1 MKRPKRSRGF
11 ALGKEKHVANQ
22 KSQEFNDENDALV
35 ILPESQ
41 GSDDTVV
48 LLPDQQSQKD
58 ALVLLP
64 DEQSQDETLVLLPE
78 DEQASAAPHK
88 QVKLPDEKKAQDNI
102 KSKTLKTGWK
112 KRSSPPDW
120 RKLSIDS
127 ITRLPA
133 NIALVRSFMH
143 AINWK
148 EAQEEVVEGLGN
160 TVVIVGQANTGK
172 STLFNHLKGKQIS
185 EVSSQAGTTKDLIR
199 TDFGPFT
206 LIDTPGHLPD
216 IMETGIEEASLVV
229 LLIDGEKGLRPDDRN
244 LLMTIRE
251 MEKPTIV
258 TVNKIDALKSAQAGD
273 DLANNVA
280 MRLGITGVIPIS
292 ARQGTNV
299 AEELVPAMISAS
311 PEAALVIGRELP
323 AYRRQAAQ
331 RIIRNATLVSL
342 AAGLE
347 PIPLIDIPI
356 LIGTQVRLVLR
367 LAALYG
373 EPIDSAEALK
383 HARELVVTMIGGLTM
398 RFLAEQAA
406 KAVPFGGDIIAGAIA
421 GAATWSIGEVA
432 LEYYEGGKRLDAG
445 RLRSLTSSFY
455 KRFRKQESIDYLR
468 KSEVEGDNKP
478 LALESDAHK
487 QEKRD

>member
-1 MKRPKRSRGF
+1 MATKQS
-11 ALGKEKHVANQ
+11 ND
-22 KSQEFNDENDALV
+22 FNDENDALI
-35 ILPESQ
+35 ILPESHS
-41 GSDDTVV
+41 SDDTLV
-48 LLPDQQSQKD
+48 LLPEQQSQKD

-64 DEQSQDETLVLLPE
+64 EEQSEDDALVLLPE
-78 DEQASAAPHK
+78 DAEASAEQHK
-88 QVKLPDEKKAQDNI
+88 QVKLPDEKKAQKNI
-102 KSKTLKTGWK
+102 ANRTVKTGWK
-112 KRSSPPDW
+112 KRNAPPDW
-120 RKLSIDS
+120 RKLSINTFTS
-127 ITRLPA
+127 LPA
-133 NIALVRSFMH
+133 NIALVRGFMQ

-148 EAQEEVVEGLGN
+148 QAQEEVLEGLSN

-185 EVSSQAGTTKDLIR
+185 EVSPLAGTTKDLIR

-206 LIDTPGHLPD
+206 LMDTPGHLPD
-216 IMETGIEEASLVV
+216 VMEAGIQEASLVV
-229 LLIDGEKGLRPDDRN
+229 FMIDGEKGLRPNDRN

-258 TVNKIDALKSAQAGD
+258 VVNKIDALNTIQAGD
-273 DLANNVA
+273 DLANDIA
-280 MRLGITGVIPIS
+280 RRLGVTGVIPIS
-292 ARQGTNV
+292 AREGTNV
-299 AEELVPAMISAS
+299 AEELVPAMIAAS

-323 AYRRQAAQ
+323 PYRRQAAQ
-331 RIIRNATLVSL
+331 RIIRNATLISL

-373 EPIDSAEALK
+373 EPIDSAQALK
-383 HARELVVTMIGGLTM
+383 HARELVVTMIGGLGL
-398 RFLAEQAA
+398 RYLAEQAA

-445 RLRSLTSSFY
+445 HLRALTGSFY
-455 KRFRKQESIDYLR
+455 RRFRKNGSAEELRRRVIESTD
-468 KSEVEGDNKP
+468 EP
-478 LALESDAHK
+478 LAVEAEARNK
-487 QEKRD
+487 EQRD